1 MHWFF
6 IGYWIL
12 KTGLNVY
19 SDPFFIFIP
28 FHCLK
33 NTPPT
38 SNTLHLN
45 IFTAV
50 IYKSMF
56 SKFCVAFLLT
66 GFVFASCHS
75 KQKEKEE
82 DKTKL
87 EEKEWKPSGSYKN
100 YKSDLGARN
109 VVTLS
114 DGTII
119 TLGSSSMINVPD
131 DFNKSSREIN
141 LIGNA
146 LIEVVKDTSKPFVIH
161 TRHLQITGAE
171 GVYWFIAPATSE
183 GETVEV
189 MSGTL
194 HVNKAYTSQFNEPET
209 LNAGEMVMINHTI
222 DLMEKETFDTTE
234 ISKWKSNILVFN
246 NATVSE
252 FAKEL
257 ENWFGVSV
265 TLNGDFS
272 KLPPITYT
280 FREATL
286 QTILETISKGFGIKY
301 SLEEESVVL
310 KK

>member
-1 MHWFF
+1 M
-6 IGYWIL
+6 L
-12 KTGLNVY
+12 
-19 SDPFFIFIP
+19 
-28 FHCLK
+28 
-33 NTPPT
+33 
-38 SNTLHLN
+38 
-45 IFTAV
+45 
-50 IYKSMF
+50 
-56 SKFCVAFLLT
+56 SKFCVAYLLT
-66 GFVFASCHS
+66 GFVFAGCHS
-75 KQKEKEE
+75 VQKDKVEEKS
-82 DKTKL
+82 KL
-87 EEKEWKPSGSYKN
+87 EEKEWKPSDPFKY
-100 YKSDLGARN
+100 YKSDLGTRK

-119 TLGSSSMINVPD
+119 TLGSSSTITVPD
-131 DFNKSSREIN
+131 NFNKLSREIG

-146 LIEVVKDTSKPFVIH
+146 LIEVVKDSSKPFVIH
-161 TRHLQITGAE
+161 TRHLQSTATDGT
-171 GVYWFIAPATSE
+171 YWIIAPATSE

-194 HVNKAYTSQFNEPET
+194 HANKAYTSQFNEPET
-209 LNAGEMVMINHTI
+209 LKAGEMVMINHTI

-246 NATVSE
+246 NATISE

-257 ENWFGVSV
+257 ENWFGISV

-286 QTILETISKGFGIKY
+286 QQILETISKSFDIKY

-310 KK
+310 KR